1 MRKPAR
7 NVHCYTACFD
17 MPVYAMGR
25 LAHVSRTQYHID
37 SQIAFLPGPITSE
50 PRGAARAAPNRGGQ
64 ATAPQRS
71 VAATPHTRQPQAP
84 RSARSRPQ
92 ARTTTVTER
101 GKQPS
106 ADRMETSG
114 RRDKVKHE
122 EGAGG
127 FVDTTPGPV
136 TNIQS
141 SCEQRPQRQADRSVV
156 ATPSTAAPA
165 SANCRIVS
173 RPVSLARCGSIR
185 LARLLGLHA
194 HHGCRGAPGLSRDA
208 TAARRTSAG
217 LLGHGIAPGLEG
229 RAPALA
235 QVQQAQKVLLILP
248 FPGPTSMTERQ
259 LTVTQHFQALHD
271 MTTWSDMEL
280 KDDKAA
286 SLFDS
291 LDRVW
296 IITHREKLTSPLFAE
311 NLKTF
316 LLIRGG
322 IAPSSPEAVP
332 VIAHV
337 KALTRMRLRLLEER
351 GPGYGRDK
359 KNGRQVTSNLQQ
371 INTPAEATSS
381 AGSERRGATVS
392 AVNMQTTRR
401 TRSGWLAEIRTHSRR
416 HDEGRPNLSSSLV
429 LSDTKSA
436 VESRDMSHHQS
447 HGAARL
453 LYLVPLMR
461 GWSLSL
467 PLSLLFQKTSA
478 TVHDWLAS
486 HGLTCECSATLCG
499 QDGIEQVAASPTHG
513 PRGPAPADA
522 EGPAAQ
528 TDSHR
533 TLSLHARADRLTLTE
548 HFLPEPSTSQTL
560 LVVFHTARGN
570 KVVARAEMPSP
581 SAKLKAARR
590 LPKRLRTSG
599 EAPDGDLAR
608 MRDEAA
614 ERYERG
620 ESSSSTLHSCLQKT
634 HKGWTDRHPDWWLD
648 SHWSWHGQWT
658 TSWSSGY
665 DWAEGAQAERQHLR
679 RSGASPSS
687 ARPSSDQPPV
697 DEPDSHTDRPLPPT
711 PPTPRRHKKEP
722 LAKPKEDGA
731 SHGGSAKGE
740 TIKVMAAVKSKPR
753 STRNRSKGTS
763 PRTNAAATGVASGAG
778 SQAGEAGDA
787 VASQPLSRSLAQEAV
802 GRPDQPDMKPPATA
816 IALEGRESATSRC
829 SNPDRPETTA
839 ENARQ
844 ERRQVRSSTL
854 SNDSDDV
861 EIIQSDRSQPEMLAG
876 SHPKEST
883 ASGSQAKASA
893 STGPSREDRPGA
905 SKWTQEDTK
914 LSKAMSRP
922 LRHKSKL
929 KLDEAGYAK
938 LSDMLE
944 HPRLGDLNPTK
955 EWMMHIVQHNFK
967 QRFALN
973 EAGTHIRAKQ
983 GHSIKVDPSKLLRQL
998 GTEDIGDMIPTCA
1011 LHSTYLSNAQSIMQ
1025 RGLMPGGTRGT
1036 SYRQH
1041 VHLAI
1046 SDRPEAGLREGSDL
1060 ILTVSLM
1067 RAQSAGCVFLHQRQQ
1082 CRADSRLH
1090 SSNLYS
1096 QCQTH
1101 EHWSSF

>member
-1 MRKPAR
+1 
-7 NVHCYTACFD
+7 
-17 MPVYAMGR
+17 
-25 LAHVSRTQYHID
+25 
-37 SQIAFLPGPITSE
+37 
-50 PRGAARAAPNRGGQ
+50 
-64 ATAPQRS
+64 
-71 VAATPHTRQPQAP
+71 
-84 RSARSRPQ
+84 
-92 ARTTTVTER
+92 
-101 GKQPS
+101 
-106 ADRMETSG
+106 
-114 RRDKVKHE
+114 
-122 EGAGG
+122 
-127 FVDTTPGPV
+127 
-136 TNIQS
+136 
-141 SCEQRPQRQADRSVV
+141 
-156 ATPSTAAPA
+156 
-165 SANCRIVS
+165 
-173 RPVSLARCGSIR
+173 
-185 LARLLGLHA
+185 
-194 HHGCRGAPGLSRDA
+194 
-208 TAARRTSAG
+208 
-217 LLGHGIAPGLEG
+217 
-229 RAPALA
+229 
-235 QVQQAQKVLLILP
+235 
-248 FPGPTSMTERQ
+248 MTERQ

-359 KNGRQVTSNLQQ
+359 QNGRQVKSNLQQ

-392 AVNMQTTRR
+392 AVDMQTTRR
-401 TRSGWLAEIRTHSRR
+401 TRSGWLAEIRAHSRR

-499 QDGIEQVAASPTHG
+499 QDGIEQVAASPTHV

-528 TDSHR
+528 TDSRR
-533 TLSLHARADRLTLTE
+533 TLSLRA
-548 HFLPEPSTSQTL
+548 
-560 LVVFHTARGN
+560 
-570 KVVARAEMPSP
+570 
-581 SAKLKAARR
+581 
-590 LPKRLRTSG
+590 
-599 EAPDGDLAR
+599 
-608 MRDEAA
+608 
-614 ERYERG
+614 
-620 ESSSSTLHSCLQKT
+620 
-634 HKGWTDRHPDWWLD
+634 
-648 SHWSWHGQWT
+648 
-658 TSWSSGY
+658 
-665 DWAEGAQAERQHLR
+665 
-679 RSGASPSS
+679 
-687 ARPSSDQPPV
+687 
-697 DEPDSHTDRPLPPT
+697 
-711 PPTPRRHKKEP
+711 
-722 LAKPKEDGA
+722 
-731 SHGGSAKGE
+731 GSAKGE
-740 TIKVMAAVKSKPR
+740 TTKVMAAVKSKPR
-753 STRNRSKGTS
+753 STRNRSKGT
-763 PRTNAAATGVASGAG
+763 TGVASGAG

-787 VASQPLSRSLAQEAV
+787 VASQPQSRSLAQEAV
-802 GRPDQPDMKPPATA
+802 GRPDQPHMKPPATA

-854 SNDSDDV
+854 NNDSDDV
-861 EIIQSDRSQPEMLAG
+861 EIIQSDRAQGSQPEMLAG
-876 SHPKEST
+876 SHPTEST

-914 LSKAMSRP
+914 LSKAMSRL

-944 HPRLGDLNPTK
+944 HPRLRDLNPTK
-955 EWMMHIVQHNFK
+955 EWMMHIVQRNFK

-998 GTEDIGDMIPTCA
+998 GTEDIGDMIPTGA
-1011 LHSTYLSNAQSIMQ
+1011 LRSTYLSNVQSIMQ
-1025 RGLMPGGTRGT
+1025 RGLMPGGTRGA
-1036 SYRQH
+1036 SYRQR

-1046 SDRPEAGLREGSDL
+1046 RDRPEAGLREE
-1060 ILTVSLM
+1060 
-1067 RAQSAGCVFLHQRQQ
+1067 RAPT
-1082 CRADSRLH
+1082 
-1090 SSNLYS
+1090 SS
-1096 QCQTH
+1096 
-1101 EHWSSF
+1101 